1 MFGFNE
7 RNFTEI
13 TLRQPLILPNF
24 IQCGQNTLEAYE
36 MLKPYIEYVHVKDAR
51 LSDGEVVP
59 AGTGDGQ
66 LLDIF
71 EKLDA
76 SVTRDI

>member
-1 MFGFNE
+1 
-7 RNFTEI
+7 
-13 TLRQPLILPNF
+13 
-24 IQCGQNTLEAYE
+24 

-71 EKLDA
+71 E
-76 SVTRDI
+76 SWMHPVTRDI